1 MDALGAGVSMSAD
14 RFSLQGRIVA
24 VFGAGA
30 GIGEAVAKTCAQQG
44 ARVVCFDIN
53 EASVGRVVQDIT
65 QAGGHA
71 SARVVD
77 ICDSAETQAGLEA
90 VVRNL
95 GGLDGVVC
103 TPGINVRKP
112 ILKYQDEELDRVVR
126 VNIKGNF
133 NVLRAAGQ
141 VLVPRGKGSVVLFS
155 SIRSQVVEPGQAVY
169 AATKAAIV
177 QMVRGA
183 ACEWGPKGVRVN
195 AVGPGV
201 VETPLTAPI
210 KNNEEWYRAYAAK
223 SILGRWCSAEEQA
236 WPTVFLL
243 SEAASYVTGS
253 FLVVDGGW
261 LANDGRFV
269 PPGMADPV

>member
-1 MDALGAGVSMSAD
+1 METD
-14 RFSLQGRIVA
+14 RFGLSGQVVA

-30 GIGEAVAKTCAQQG
+30 GIGEAVARACAAQG
-44 ARVVCFDIN
+44 AVVAAFDIN
-53 EASVGRVVQDIT
+53 EASVGRVCQEIVA
-65 QAGGHA
+65 AGGRA
-71 SARVVD
+71 TPRVVD
-77 ICDSAETQAGLEA
+77 ICDSAETEAGLEA
-90 VVRNL
+90 VLRSTR
-95 GGLDGVVC
+95 GLDGVVC

-112 ILKYQDEELDRVVR
+112 ILAYHDEELDRVLR

-133 NVLRAAGQ
+133 NVLRAAGRMMT
-141 VLVPRGKGSVVLFS
+141 PRGQGSIVLFS

-183 ACEWGPKGVRVN
+183 ACEYGPKGVRVN

-210 KNNEEWYRAYAAK
+210 KSNAAWYQAYASK
-223 SILGRWCSAEEQA
+223 SILGRWAAPEEMA

-243 SEAASYVTGS
+243 SRAASYITGS

-261 LANDGRFV
+261 LAQDGRFV
-269 PPGMADPV
+269 PPGMAE